1 MINFCGIQMKNPV
14 VIASSPLTSK
24 LKYLVAADQAG
35 AAAVSTKLTFIRQPF
50 YGKLRMHTSDR
61 LGSLIC

>member
-35 AAAVSTKLTFIRQPF
+35 AAAVSTKLNLYPAAVLRQAA
-50 YGKLRMHTSDR
+50 YAYQ
-61 LGSLIC
+61 